1 MIQAIKDKFEG
12 LRRRINKHERFA
24 SVFSGPEGEEVLR
37 DILRMGHALEPTFAP
52 GDPHATS
59 FREGQRHL
67 ALSIA
72 KIARRDTTELI
83 KQIEQGLE
91 HED

>member
-1 MIQAIKDKFEG
+1 MSSIKDRLEG
-12 LRRRINKHERFA
+12 LRRKINKHERFA
-24 SVFSGPEGEEVLR
+24 AVFSGPDGEQVLR
-37 DILRMGHALEPTFAP
+37 DIMIMGHAMEPTFAP

-59 FREGQRHL
+59 FKEGQRHL

-83 KQIEQGLE
+83 KQIEQGLD